1 MRRKSKRE
9 ARERERS
16 PSTGNFSN
24 YTFRTRN
31 VCFANINPI
40 FIFLFQ
46 LTDALNE
53 NECVWKSFTYART
66 YMRGNDAVAI
76 ATNSTD
82 NVISLSFFELRCD
95 QFGTQTVRCETVQER
110 S

>member
-1 MRRKSKRE
+1 
-9 ARERERS
+9 
-16 PSTGNFSN
+16 
-24 YTFRTRN
+24 
-31 VCFANINPI
+31 
-40 FIFLFQ
+40 
-46 LTDALNE
+46 
-53 NECVWKSFTYART
+53 
-66 YMRGNDAVAI
+66 MRGNDAVAI